1 MTTEHVTSRSSRRR
15 AVLPAA
21 LALAAG
27 TAALLVPAAVAGPAA
42 VVSHTGLSDL
52 RPTVADPTDGATAHV
67 TSVRA
72 GGETHTVLALHGLD
86 RSVAGTTYG
95 AHVHVGPCVAGD
107 GAAALGHF
115 NIDVFDHAHEVEV
128 SPYTEVWLDFTV
140 TRGGTGHAVAHVPF
154 EVPEGAAAS
163 VVVHAQPTA
172 PDGSAGPRIACLP
185 VEL

>member
-1 MTTEHVTSRSSRRR
+1 
-15 AVLPAA
+15 
-21 LALAAG
+21 
-27 TAALLVPAAVAGPAA
+27 
-42 VVSHTGLSDL
+42 LSDL
-52 RPTVADPTDGATAHV
+52 RPTVVDPTDSAAAHLTA
-67 TSVRA
+67 VRA

-86 RSVAGTTYG
+86 RAAAGTTYG
-95 AHVHVGPCVAGD
+95 AHVHVGPCVEGD

-115 NIDVFDHAHEVEV
+115 NIDVFQQAHEVQV
-128 SPYTEVWLDFTV
+128 SPSTEVWLDFTV

-163 VVVHAQPTA
+163 VVVHALPTA